1 VKERGMRIVADKDV
15 CIGAGQC
22 VLTNPELFDQDED
35 DAVVQIL
42 VEQVEGKDL
51 DSARDAV
58 DLCPSG
64 ALSVTEE

>member
-1 VKERGMRIVADKDV
+1 MRIVADKDV